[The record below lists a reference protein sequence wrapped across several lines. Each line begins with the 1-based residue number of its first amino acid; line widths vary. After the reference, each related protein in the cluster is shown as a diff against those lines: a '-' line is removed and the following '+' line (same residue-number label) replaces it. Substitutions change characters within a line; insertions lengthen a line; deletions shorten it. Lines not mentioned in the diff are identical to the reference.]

1 MRKKISWIYIFFI
14 FVFAQC
20 SSAQP
25 TTGENYT
32 TRKTASEK
40 LKKIYKKGMQY
51 SRAGQNEK
59 ALKEFSKA
67 LKKEPTFIDAQ
78 IQWAAIHYDM
88 RNYDV
93 AEQGFEKAIQI
104 DSFYKKKVF
113 YTLALAEMRTKK
125 FDEAI
130 VHFEN
135 YLTSQPNNDIL
146 EKKSKKYIAN
156 SQFMKTAYANPVP
169 YEPKS
174 LGENIN
180 TPNPEYL
187 PSLTA
192 DGKQLIYTAR
202 LYGQEDFIM
211 STKKDGVWQKG
222 IPLDGVNTEKNEGAQ
237 SISADG
243 KFLVFTACNRMD
255 GYGSCDLYYSEIRG
269 NRWTPPA
276 NIGTPINSRSW
287 ESQPSISADGRA
299 IYFTSNRKGGQG
311 GKDIWVSYR
320 QKDGKWGRPQNLGGV
335 INSPYDEQSPF
346 IHQDNQTL
354 YFMSDGHPG
363 MGGHDLFFARK
374 KNEEEWFT
382 PKNLGYPI
390 NTEAGEGALVLSL
403 DGKTGYFASDTK
415 NVKSDESIFDSGIK
429 GGHTDIYSFELYPE
443 ARPQPVTYV
452 QAYVYDLET
461 KKKLSA
467 KVDFV
472 DLNSRETYA
481 SSFTDQDGEFLV
493 CLPMG
498 KNYALNISKEKYLF
512 HSENFSLEKTQSLDN
527 PFLLKIGLQPIKD
540 KPVESTTEP
549 ETTSPPVVLR
559 NVLFETGS
567 AELKPESLF
576 ELNQLLQ
583 LLEKNSTL
591 KIQING
597 HTDNVG
603 SEADNLVLS
612 TNRAKA
618 VKDFLIKN
626 GIESKRLSHRGY
638 GETKPIDS
646 NNTTWGRQNNRRT
659 EFVML
664 K

>member
-1 MRKKISWIYIFFI
+1 MKRKNILWIFI
-14 FVFAQC
+14 AFVFAHC

-25 TTGENYT
+25 TTNGNYI

-40 LKKIYKKGMQY
+40 LKKSYKKGIKY
-51 SRAGQNEK
+51 SRAGENEK

-67 LKKEPTFIDAQ
+67 LKKESTFIDAQ
-78 IQWAAIHYDM
+78 IQWSAIHYDM
-88 RNYDV
+88 KNYEV
-93 AEQGFEKAIQI
+93 AEQGFEKVIQI

-113 YTLALAEMRTKK
+113 YTLALAEMRMKK

-135 YLTSQPNNDIL
+135 YLGAQPNNDIL
-146 EKKSKKYIAN
+146 EKKSKKHIAN
-156 SQFMKTAYANPVP
+156 SRFMKMAYANPVP

-180 TPNPEYL
+180 TSNPEYL

-222 IPLDGVNTEKNEGAQ
+222 VPLDGVNTEQNEGAQ

-243 KFLVFTACNRMD
+243 KFLVFTACNRKD
-255 GYGSCDLYYSEIRG
+255 GYGSCDLYYSEIRDG
-269 NRWTPPA
+269 RWTPAA
-276 NIGTPINSRSW
+276 NIGSPINSRGW

-311 GKDIWVSYR
+311 GKDIWISYR
-320 QKDGKWGRPQNLGGV
+320 QKDGKWGRPQNLGDI

-346 IHQDNQTL
+346 IHADNQTL

-374 KNEEEWFT
+374 KNEKEWFT

-403 DGKTGYFASDTK
+403 NGKTGYFASDTK
-415 NVKSDESIFDSGIK
+415 NVKSDESVFDSGRK
-429 GGHTDIYSFELYPE
+429 GGHTDLYSFELYEE

-467 KVDFV
+467 KVDFM
-472 DLNSRETYA
+472 DLNSGETYV
-481 SSFTDQDGEFLV
+481 SSFSDQDGEFLV
-493 CLPMG
+493 CLPTVS
-498 KNYALNISKEKYLF
+498 YTHL
-512 HSENFSLEKTQSLDN
+512 
-527 PFLLKIGLQPIKD
+527 
-540 KPVESTTEP
+540 
-549 ETTSPPVVLR
+549 
-559 NVLFETGS
+559 
-567 AELKPESLF
+567 
-576 ELNQLLQ
+576 
-583 LLEKNSTL
+583 TL
-591 KIQING
+591 P
-597 HTDNVG
+597 T
-603 SEADNLVLS
+603 
-612 TNRAKA
+612 
-618 VKDFLIKN
+618 
-626 GIESKRLSHRGY
+626 KR
-638 GETKPIDS
+638 I
-646 NNTTWGRQNNRRT
+646 
-659 EFVML
+659 V
-664 K
+664 

>member
-1 MRKKISWIYIFFI
+1 MKRKNILWIFMA
-14 FVFAQC
+14 FVFAHC

-25 TTGENYT
+25 TTSGKYL

-40 LKKIYKKGMQY
+40 LKKTYKKGMKY
-51 SRAGQNEK
+51 SRAGENEK

-78 IQWAAIHYDM
+78 IQWSAIHYDM
-88 RNYDV
+88 KNYEV
-93 AEQGFEKAIQI
+93 AEQGFEKVIQI

-113 YTLALAEMRTKK
+113 YTLALAEMRMKK

-135 YLTSQPNNDIL
+135 YLAAEPNNDIL
-146 EKKSKKYIAN
+146 EKKSKKHIAN
-156 SQFMKTAYANPVP
+156 SRFMKTAYANPVP

-222 IPLDGVNTEKNEGAQ
+222 VPLKGVNTEQNEGAQ

-243 KFLVFTACNRMD
+243 KFLVFTACNRKD
-255 GYGSCDLYYSEIRG
+255 GYGSCDLYYSEIRDG
-269 NRWTPPA
+269 RWTPAA
-276 NIGTPINSRSW
+276 NIGSPINSRVW

-320 QKDGKWGRPQNLGGV
+320 QKDGKWGRPQNLGDI

-346 IHQDNQTL
+346 IHADNQTL

-374 KNEEEWFT
+374 KNEKEWFT

-403 DGKTGYFASDTK
+403 DGKIGYFASDTK
-415 NVKSDESIFDSGIK
+415 NVKTDESVFDSGTK
-429 GGHTDIYSFELYPE
+429 GGHTDLYSFELYQE

-467 KVDFV
+467 KVDFM
-472 DLNSRETYA
+472 DLNSGETYA
-481 SSFTDQDGEFLV
+481 SSFTDQDGEFLI

-512 HSENFSLEKTQSLDN
+512 HSENFSLEKTQSLNN

-540 KPVESTTEP
+540 KPVSTTVEP
-549 ETTSPPVVLR
+549 EATSPPVVLR

-567 AELKPESLF
+567 AELKSESLF

-583 LLEKNSTL
+583 LLENNNTL

-603 SEADNLVLS
+603 SNEDNLSLS

-626 GIESKRLSHRGY
+626 GIAANRLSHKGY

-646 NNTTWGRQNNRRT
+646 NDTDWGRQNNRRT

>member
-1 MRKKISWIYIFFI
+1 MVLIL
-14 FVFAQC
+14 AQC

-25 TTGENYT
+25 TTGGNYI

-40 LKKIYKKGMQY
+40 LKKTYKKGMKY

-67 LKKEPTFIDAQ
+67 LKKESKFIDAQ

-88 RNYDV
+88 KNYEV
-93 AEQGFEKAIQI
+93 AEQGFEEAIQI
-104 DSFYKKKVF
+104 DSLYKKKVF
-113 YTLALAEMRTKK
+113 YWLALTEMRMKK
-125 FDEAI
+125 FDKAV
-130 VHFEN
+130 VHFED
-135 YLTSQPNNDIL
+135 YLASKPNNDIL
-146 EKKSKKYIAN
+146 EKKTKKHIAN
-156 SQFMKTAYANPVP
+156 SRFMKTAYANPVP

-174 LGENIN
+174 LGGNIN
-180 TPNPEYL
+180 TRNPEYL

-192 DGKQLIYTAR
+192 DGKQLIYTAM

-222 IPLDGVNTEKNEGAQ
+222 IPLDEINTDQNEGAQ

-243 KFLVFTACNRMD
+243 KFLVFTACNRKD
-255 GYGSCDLYYSEIRG
+255 GYGSCDLYYSEVRDG
-269 NRWTPPA
+269 RWTPAA
-276 NIGTPINSRSW
+276 NIGSPINSRGW
-287 ESQPSISADGRA
+287 ESQPSISADGRV
-299 IYFTSNRKGGQG
+299 IYFTSSRKGGQG

-320 QKDGKWGRPQNLGGV
+320 QKDGKWGRPQNLGDI

-346 IHQDNQTL
+346 IHPDNQTL

-374 KNEEEWFT
+374 KNDKEWFT

-390 NTEAGEGALVLSL
+390 NTEASEGALVLSL
-403 DGKTGYFASDTK
+403 DGKTGYFASDIKTLISG
-415 NVKSDESIFDSGIK
+415 KSVFDK
-429 GGHTDIYSFELYPE
+429 VTEGGHTDIYSFELYKE

-472 DLNSRETYA
+472 DLNSGETYA

-540 KPVESTTEP
+540 KPVAVTTEP
-549 ETTSPPVVLR
+549 EATSPPVVLR

-567 AELKPESLF
+567 AELKSESLF
-576 ELNQLLQ
+576 ELNQLLR
-583 LLEKNSTL
+583 LLENNSTL

-603 SEADNLVLS
+603 SDENNLILS
-612 TNRAKA
+612 ANRAKA

-626 GIESKRLSHRGY
+626 GIMSNRLSHRGY
-638 GETKPIDS
+638 GETKPIELND
-646 NNTTWGRQNNRRT
+646 TEWGRQNNRRT

>member
-1 MRKKISWIYIFFI
+1 MKRKNILWLFI
-14 FVFAQC
+14 AFAFAHC

-25 TTGENYT
+25 TTSEKYI
-32 TRKTASEK
+32 TRKTASER
-40 LKKIYKKGMQY
+40 LKKTYKQGIKY
-51 SRAGQNEK
+51 SRAGENEK
-59 ALKEFSKA
+59 ALKAFSKV

-88 RNYDV
+88 KNHEM
-93 AEQGFEKAIQI
+93 AEQGFEKVIQI

-113 YTLALAEMRTKK
+113 YTLALTEMRMKK
-125 FDEAI
+125 FDEA
-130 VHFEN
+130 VLHFEN
-135 YLTSQPNNDIL
+135 YLAAQPNNKIL
-146 EKKSKKYIAN
+146 EKKSKKHIIN
-156 SQFMKTAYANPVP
+156 SQFMKMAYANPVP

-174 LGENIN
+174 LGGNIN
-180 TPNPEYL
+180 TRNPEYL

-202 LYGQEDFIM
+202 LYGQEDFMM

-222 IPLDGVNTEKNEGAQ
+222 FPLDGINTEQNEGAQ

-243 KFLVFTACNRMD
+243 KFLVFTACNRKD
-255 GYGSCDLYYSEIRG
+255 GYGSCDLYYSEIRD
-269 NRWTPPA
+269 NQWTPPA
-276 NIGTPINSRSW
+276 NIGTPINSRGW
-287 ESQPSISADGRA
+287 ESQPSLSADGRA

-311 GKDIWVSYR
+311 GRDIWVSYR
-320 QKDGKWGRPQNLGGV
+320 QKDGKWGTPQNVGDI
-335 INSPYDEQSPF
+335 INSPYNDQSPF
-346 IHQDNQTL
+346 IHADNQTL

-363 MGGHDLFFARK
+363 MGGPDLFFSRK
-374 KNEEEWFT
+374 KNEKEWFT

-390 NTEAGEGALVLSL
+390 NTEAAEGALVLSL
-403 DGKTGYFASDTK
+403 DGKIGYFASDIK
-415 NVKSDESIFDSGIK
+415 NVRKGESVFSSGTK

-467 KVDFV
+467 KVDFM
-472 DLNSRETYA
+472 DLNSGETYA
-481 SSFTDQDGEFLV
+481 SSFTDQDGEFLI

-540 KPVESTTEP
+540 KVVTATTES
-549 ETTSPPVVLR
+549 EIISPPVVLR
-559 NVLFETGS
+559 NILFETGS

-603 SEADNLVLS
+603 SVENNLTLS

-626 GIESKRLSHRGY
+626 GIAANRLNHKGY
-638 GETKPIDS
+638 GETKSIDS
-646 NNTTWGRQNNRRT
+646 NDTEWGRQNNRRT

>member
-1 MRKKISWIYIFFI
+1 MF
-14 FVFAQC
+14 FVFAHC

-25 TTGENYT
+25 TTNEKYV

-40 LKKIYKKGMQY
+40 LKKTYKKGIKY
-51 SRAGQNEK
+51 SRAGENEK

-78 IQWAAIHYDM
+78 IQWSAIHYDM

-93 AEQGFEKAIQI
+93 AEQGFEEVIQI

-113 YTLALAEMRTKK
+113 YTLALAEMRMKK

-135 YLTSQPNNDIL
+135 YLDAQPNNDIL
-146 EKKSKKYIAN
+146 EKKSKKHIAN
-156 SQFMKTAYANPVP
+156 SRFMKMTYANPVP

-174 LGENIN
+174 LGKNIN

-222 IPLDGVNTEKNEGAQ
+222 IPLSGVNTEQNEGAQ

-243 KFLVFTACNRMD
+243 KFLVFTACNRKD
-255 GYGSCDLYYSEIRG
+255 GYGSCDLYYSEIRDG
-269 NRWTPPA
+269 RWTPAA
-276 NIGTPINSRSW
+276 NIGSPINSRGW

-311 GKDIWVSYR
+311 GKDIWISYR
-320 QKDGKWGRPQNLGGV
+320 QKDGKWGIPQNLGNI

-346 IHQDNQTL
+346 IHADNQTL

-374 KNEEEWFT
+374 KDAKEWFT

-415 NVKSDESIFDSGIK
+415 NVKTGESVFDSGTK

-472 DLNSRETYA
+472 DLNSGETYA

-512 HSENFSLEKTQSLDN
+512 HSENFSLEKTQSLNN

-540 KPVESTTEP
+540 KPLSTTIEP
-549 ETTSPPVVLR
+549 EATSPPVVLR

-583 LLEKNSTL
+583 LLENNNTL

-603 SEADNLVLS
+603 SDKNNLTLS

-618 VKDFLIKN
+618 VKEFLIQN
-626 GIESKRLSHRGY
+626 GIATNRLSHRGY

-646 NNTTWGRQNNRRT
+646 NDTDWGRQNNRRT

>member
-1 MRKKISWIYIFFI
+1 MKRKNILWLFI
-14 FVFAQC
+14 AFAFAHC

-25 TTGENYT
+25 TTSEKYI
-32 TRKTASEK
+32 TRKTASER
-40 LKKIYKKGMQY
+40 LKKTYKQGIKY
-51 SRAGQNEK
+51 SRAGENEK
-59 ALKEFSKA
+59 ALKAFSKV

-88 RNYDV
+88 KNHEM
-93 AEQGFEKAIQI
+93 AEQGFEKVIQI

-113 YTLALAEMRTKK
+113 YTLALTEMRMKK
-125 FDEAI
+125 FDEA
-130 VHFEN
+130 VLHFEN
-135 YLTSQPNNDIL
+135 YLAAQPNNKIL
-146 EKKSKKYIAN
+146 EKKSKKHIIN
-156 SQFMKTAYANPVP
+156 SQFMKMAYANPVP

-174 LGENIN
+174 LGGNIN
-180 TPNPEYL
+180 TRNPEYL

-202 LYGQEDFIM
+202 LYGQEDFMM

-222 IPLDGVNTEKNEGAQ
+222 FPLDGINTEQNEGAQ

-243 KFLVFTACNRMD
+243 KFLVFTACNRKD
-255 GYGSCDLYYSEIRG
+255 GYGSCDLYYSEIRD
-269 NRWTPPA
+269 NQWTPPA
-276 NIGTPINSRSW
+276 NIGTPINSRGW
-287 ESQPSISADGRA
+287 ESQPSLSADGRA

-311 GKDIWVSYR
+311 GRDIWVSYR
-320 QKDGKWGRPQNLGGV
+320 QKDGKWGTPQNVGDI
-335 INSPYDEQSPF
+335 INSPYNDQSPF
-346 IHQDNQTL
+346 IHADNQTL

-363 MGGHDLFFARK
+363 MGGPDLFFSRK
-374 KNEEEWFT
+374 KNEKEWFT

-390 NTEAGEGALVLSL
+390 NTEAAEGALVLSL
-403 DGKTGYFASDTK
+403 DGKIGYFASDIK
-415 NVKSDESIFDSGIK
+415 NVRKGESVFSSGTK

-467 KVDFV
+467 KVDFM
-472 DLNSRETYA
+472 DLNSGETYA
-481 SSFTDQDGEFLV
+481 SSFTDQDGEFLI

-540 KPVESTTEP
+540 KVVTATTES
-549 ETTSPPVVLR
+549 EIISPPVVLR
-559 NVLFETGS
+559 NILFETGS

-603 SEADNLVLS
+603 SVENNLTLS

-626 GIESKRLSHRGY
+626 EIAANRLNHKGY
-638 GETKPIDS
+638 GETKSIDS
-646 NNTTWGRQNNRRT
+646 NDTEWGRQNNRRT

>member
-1 MRKKISWIYIFFI
+1 MKRKNILWIFI
-14 FVFAQC
+14 AFVFAHC

-25 TTGENYT
+25 TTNGNYI

-40 LKKIYKKGMQY
+40 LKKSYKKGIKY
-51 SRAGQNEK
+51 SRAGENEK

-67 LKKEPTFIDAQ
+67 LKKESTFIDAQ
-78 IQWAAIHYDM
+78 IQWSAIHYDM
-88 RNYDV
+88 KNYEV
-93 AEQGFEKAIQI
+93 AEQGFEKVIQI

-113 YTLALAEMRTKK
+113 YTLALAEMRMKK

-135 YLTSQPNNDIL
+135 YLGAQPNNDIL
-146 EKKSKKYIAN
+146 EKKSKKHIAN
-156 SQFMKTAYANPVP
+156 SRFMKMAYANPVP

-180 TPNPEYL
+180 TSNPEYL

-222 IPLDGVNTEKNEGAQ
+222 VPLDGVNTEQNEGAQ

-243 KFLVFTACNRMD
+243 KFLVFTACNRKD
-255 GYGSCDLYYSEIRG
+255 GYGSCDLYYSEIRDG
-269 NRWTPPA
+269 RWTPAA
-276 NIGTPINSRSW
+276 NIGSPINSRGW

-311 GKDIWVSYR
+311 GKDIWISYR
-320 QKDGKWGRPQNLGGV
+320 QKDGKWGRPQNLGDI

-346 IHQDNQTL
+346 IHADNQTL

-374 KNEEEWFT
+374 KNEKEWFT

-403 DGKTGYFASDTK
+403 NGKTGYFASDTK
-415 NVKSDESIFDSGIK
+415 NVKSDESVFDSGRK
-429 GGHTDIYSFELYPE
+429 GGHTDLYSFELYEE

-467 KVDFV
+467 KVDFM
-472 DLNSRETYA
+472 DLNSGETYV
-481 SSFTDQDGEFLV
+481 SSFSDQDGEFLV

-512 HSENFSLEKTQSLDN
+512 HSENFSLEKTQSINN

-540 KPVESTTEP
+540 KPVSTTVEP
-549 ETTSPPVVLR
+549 EATSPPVVLR

-583 LLEKNSTL
+583 LLENNNTL

-603 SEADNLVLS
+603 SDENNLILS

-618 VKDFLIKN
+618 VKDFLIEN
-626 GIESKRLSHRGY
+626 GIAANRLSHRGY
-638 GETKPIDS
+638 GETKSIDS
-646 NNTTWGRQNNRRT
+646 NDTKWGRQNNRRT

>member
-1 MRKKISWIYIFFI
+1 MKRKNILWIFI
-14 FVFAQC
+14 AFAFAHC

-25 TTGENYT
+25 TTSEKYI

-40 LKKIYKKGMQY
+40 LKKSYKKGMKY
-51 SRAGQNEK
+51 SRAGENEK
-59 ALKEFSKA
+59 ALKEFSKV

-88 RNYDV
+88 QNYEV
-93 AEQGFEKAIQI
+93 AEQGFEKVIQI
-104 DSFYKKKVF
+104 DSFYKKKVL
-113 YTLALAEMRTKK
+113 YTLALAEMRMKK
-125 FDEAI
+125 FDEA
-130 VHFEN
+130 VLHFEN
-135 YLTSQPNNDIL
+135 YLAAEPNNKIL
-146 EKKSKKYIAN
+146 EKKSKKHIAN
-156 SQFMKTAYANPVP
+156 SRFMKMAYANPVP

-174 LGENIN
+174 LGGNIN
-180 TPNPEYL
+180 TRNPEYL

-202 LYGQEDFIM
+202 LYGQEDFMM

-222 IPLDGVNTEKNEGAQ
+222 FPLDGINTEQNEGAQ

-243 KFLVFTACNRMD
+243 KFLVFTACNRKD
-255 GYGSCDLYYSEIRG
+255 GYGSCDLYYSEIRD
-269 NRWTPPA
+269 NQWTPPA
-276 NIGTPINSRSW
+276 NIGIPINSRGW
-287 ESQPSISADGRA
+287 ESQPSLSADGRA

-311 GKDIWVSYR
+311 GRDIWVSYR
-320 QKDGKWGRPQNLGGV
+320 QKDGKWGMPQNIGDV
-335 INSPYDEQSPF
+335 INSPYDDQSPF
-346 IHQDNQTL
+346 IHADNQTL

-363 MGGHDLFFARK
+363 MGGPDLFFSRK
-374 KNEEEWFT
+374 KNEKEWFI

-390 NTEAGEGALVLSL
+390 NTEAAEGALVLSL
-403 DGKTGYFASDTK
+403 DGKIGYFASDIK
-415 NVKSDESIFDSGIK
+415 NVRKGESVFSSGTK

-472 DLNSRETYA
+472 DLNSGETYA

-512 HSENFSLEKTQSLDN
+512 HSENFSLEKTQSLNN

-540 KPVESTTEP
+540 EAVTATTEP

-603 SEADNLVLS
+603 SDENNLTLS

-626 GIESKRLSHRGY
+626 EIAANRLSHKGY
-638 GETKPIDS
+638 GETKSIDS
-646 NNTTWGRQNNRRT
+646 NDTEWGRQNNRRT

>member
-1 MRKKISWIYIFFI
+1 MKRKNILWIFI
-14 FVFAQC
+14 AFAFAHC

-25 TTGENYT
+25 TTSEKYI

-40 LKKIYKKGMQY
+40 LKKSYKKGMKY
-51 SRAGQNEK
+51 SRAGENEK
-59 ALKEFSKA
+59 ALKEFSKV

-88 RNYDV
+88 QNYEV
-93 AEQGFEKAIQI
+93 AEQGFEKVIQI
-104 DSFYKKKVF
+104 DSFYKKKVL
-113 YTLALAEMRTKK
+113 YTLALAEMRMKK
-125 FDEAI
+125 FDEA
-130 VHFEN
+130 VLHFEN
-135 YLTSQPNNDIL
+135 YLAAEPNNKIL
-146 EKKSKKYIAN
+146 EKKSKKHIAN
-156 SQFMKTAYANPVP
+156 SRFMKMAYANPVP

-174 LGENIN
+174 LGGNIN
-180 TPNPEYL
+180 TRNPEYL

-202 LYGQEDFIM
+202 LYGQEDFMM

-222 IPLDGVNTEKNEGAQ
+222 FPLDGINTEQNEGAQ

-243 KFLVFTACNRMD
+243 KFLVFTACNRKD
-255 GYGSCDLYYSEIRG
+255 GYGSCDLYYSEIRD
-269 NRWTPPA
+269 NQWTPPA
-276 NIGTPINSRSW
+276 NIGIPINSRGW
-287 ESQPSISADGRA
+287 ESQPSLSADGRA

-311 GKDIWVSYR
+311 GRDIWVSYR
-320 QKDGKWGRPQNLGGV
+320 QKDGKWGMPQNVGDV
-335 INSPYDEQSPF
+335 INSPYDDQSPF
-346 IHQDNQTL
+346 IHADNQTL

-363 MGGHDLFFARK
+363 MGGPDLFFSRK
-374 KNEEEWFT
+374 KNEKEWFI

-390 NTEAGEGALVLSL
+390 NTEAAEGALVLSL
-403 DGKTGYFASDTK
+403 DGKIGYFASDIK
-415 NVKSDESIFDSGIK
+415 NVRKGESVFSSGTK

-472 DLNSRETYA
+472 DLNSGETYA

-512 HSENFSLEKTQSLDN
+512 HSENFSLEKTQSLNN

-540 KPVESTTEP
+540 EAVTATTEP

-603 SEADNLVLS
+603 SDENNLTLS

-626 GIESKRLSHRGY
+626 EIAANRLSHKGY
-638 GETKPIDS
+638 GETKSIDS
-646 NNTTWGRQNNRRT
+646 NDTEWGRQNNRRT

>member
-1 MRKKISWIYIFFI
+1 MRKNILWIFMA
-14 FVFAQC
+14 FVFAHC

-25 TTGENYT
+25 TTSEKYV

-40 LKKIYKKGMQY
+40 LKKTYKKGMQY
-51 SRAGQNEK
+51 SRAGENEK

-67 LKKEPTFIDAQ
+67 LKKESTFIDAQ
-78 IQWAAIHYDM
+78 VQWSAIHYDM
-88 RNYDV
+88 KNYEV
-93 AEQGFEKAIQI
+93 AEQGFEKVIQI

-113 YTLALAEMRTKK
+113 YTLALAEMRMKK

-135 YLTSQPNNDIL
+135 YLAAQPNNDIL
-146 EKKSKKYIAN
+146 EKKSRRHIAN
-156 SQFMKTAYANPVP
+156 SQFMKKAYANPVP

-222 IPLDGVNTEKNEGAQ
+222 VPLNGVNTEQNEGAQ

-243 KFLVFTACNRMD
+243 KFLVFTACNRKD
-255 GYGSCDLYYSEIRG
+255 GYGSCDLYYSEIRDG
-269 NRWTPPA
+269 RWTPAA
-276 NIGTPINSRSW
+276 NIGSPINSRGW

-320 QKDGKWGRPQNLGGV
+320 QKDGKWGRPQNVGDI

-346 IHQDNQTL
+346 IHADNQTL

-374 KNEEEWFT
+374 KKEKEWFT

-415 NVKSDESIFDSGIK
+415 NVKTDESVFDSGTK
-429 GGHTDIYSFELYPE
+429 GGHTDLYSFELYKE

-467 KVDFV
+467 NVDFI
-472 DLNSRETYA
+472 DLNSGETYA

-512 HSENFSLEKTQSLDN
+512 HSENFSLEKTQSLNN

-540 KPVESTTEP
+540 KLISTTVEP
-549 ETTSPPVVLR
+549 ATTSPPVVLR

-583 LLEKNSTL
+583 LLENNNTL

-597 HTDNVG
+597 HTDDVG
-603 SEADNLVLS
+603 SGDNNLTLS

-626 GIESKRLSHRGY
+626 GILANRLSHKGY

-646 NNTTWGRQNNRRT
+646 NDTEWGRQNNRRT

>member
-1 MRKKISWIYIFFI
+1 MRKNILWIFMI
-14 FVFAQC
+14 FVFAHC

-25 TTGENYT
+25 TTSGNYL

-40 LKKIYKKGMQY
+40 LKKTYKKGIKY
-51 SRAGQNEK
+51 SRAGENEK

-78 IQWAAIHYDM
+78 IQWSAIHYDM
-88 RNYDV
+88 KNYEV
-93 AEQGFEKAIQI
+93 AEQGFEKVIQI

-113 YTLALAEMRTKK
+113 YTLALAEMRMKK

-135 YLTSQPNNDIL
+135 YIAADPNNDIL
-146 EKKSKKYIAN
+146 EKKSKKHIAN
-156 SQFMKTAYANPVP
+156 SRFMKMAYANPVP

-180 TPNPEYL
+180 TKNPEYL

-222 IPLDGVNTEKNEGAQ
+222 IPLNGVNTEQNEGAQ

-243 KFLVFTACNRMD
+243 KFLVFTACNRKD
-255 GYGSCDLYYSEIRG
+255 GYGSCDLYYSEIRDG
-269 NRWTPPA
+269 RWTPAA
-276 NIGTPINSRSW
+276 NIGSPINSRGW

-299 IYFTSNRKGGQG
+299 IYFTSSRKGGQG

-320 QKDGKWGRPQNLGGV
+320 QKDGKWGRPQNLGDI

-346 IHQDNQTL
+346 IHPDNQTL

-374 KNEEEWFT
+374 KNEKEWFT

-415 NVKSDESIFDSGIK
+415 NVKTDESVFDSGTK
-429 GGHTDIYSFELYPE
+429 GGHTDLYSFELYKE

-467 KVDFV
+467 KIDFV
-472 DLNSRETYA
+472 DLNSGETYA
-481 SSFTDQDGEFLV
+481 SSFSDQDGEFLV

-512 HSENFSLEKTQSLDN
+512 HSENFSLEKTQSLNN
-527 PFLLKIGLQPIKD
+527 PFLLKIGLQPIKE
-540 KPVESTTEP
+540 KPVSAEVEP
-549 ETTSPPVVLR
+549 EATSPPVVLR

-603 SEADNLVLS
+603 SDENNLTLS

-626 GIESKRLSHRGY
+626 GILASRLSHKGY

-646 NNTTWGRQNNRRT
+646 NDTEWGRQNNRRT

>member
-1 MRKKISWIYIFFI
+1 MKRKNILWIFI
-14 FVFAQC
+14 AFVFAHC

-25 TTGENYT
+25 ITSEKYI

-40 LKKIYKKGMQY
+40 LKKTYKKGIKY
-51 SRAGQNEK
+51 SRAGENEK

-67 LKKEPTFIDAQ
+67 LKKESTFIDAQ

-88 RNYDV
+88 KNFEV
-93 AEQGFEKAIQI
+93 AEQGFEKVIQI
-104 DSFYKKKVF
+104 DSFYKKKVL
-113 YTLALAEMRTKK
+113 YTLALAEMRMKK
-125 FDEAI
+125 FDEA
-130 VHFEN
+130 VLHFEN
-135 YLTSQPNNDIL
+135 YLAAKPNNKIL
-146 EKKSKKYIAN
+146 EKKSKKHIAN
-156 SQFMKTAYANPVP
+156 SRFMETAYANPVP

-174 LGENIN
+174 LGGNIN
-180 TPNPEYL
+180 TRNPEYL

-202 LYGQEDFIM
+202 LYGQEDFMM

-222 IPLDGVNTEKNEGAQ
+222 FPLDRINTEQNEGAQ

-243 KFLVFTACNRMD
+243 KFLVFTACNRKD
-255 GYGSCDLYYSEIRG
+255 GYGSCDLYYSEIRD
-269 NRWTPPA
+269 NQWTPPA
-276 NIGTPINSRSW
+276 NIGTPINSKGW
-287 ESQPSISADGRA
+287 ESQPSLSADGRA

-311 GKDIWVSYR
+311 GRDIWVSYR
-320 QKDGKWGRPQNLGGV
+320 QKDGKWGTPQNVGDI
-335 INSPYDEQSPF
+335 INSPYDDQSPF
-346 IHQDNQTL
+346 IHADNQTL

-363 MGGHDLFFARK
+363 MGGPDLFFSRK
-374 KNEEEWFT
+374 KNEKEWFT

-390 NTEAGEGALVLSL
+390 NTEAAEGALILSL
-403 DGKTGYFASDTK
+403 DGKIGYFASDIK
-415 NVKSDESIFDSGIK
+415 NVRKGESVFDSGTK

-472 DLNSRETYA
+472 DLISGETYA
-481 SSFTDQDGEFLV
+481 SSFTDQDGEFLI

-512 HSENFSLEKTQSLDN
+512 HSENFSLGKTQSLNN

-540 KPVESTTEP
+540 KAVTATTEP

-591 KIQING
+591 KIQLNG

-603 SEADNLVLS
+603 SDENNLTLS

-626 GIESKRLSHRGY
+626 EIAANRLSHKGY
-638 GETKPIDS
+638 GETKSIDS
-646 NNTTWGRQNNRRT
+646 NDTEWGRQNNRRT

>member
-1 MRKKISWIYIFFI
+1 MMRKNILWIFLVLIFT
-14 FVFAQC
+14 QC

-25 TTGENYT
+25 TTGGNYI

-40 LKKIYKKGMQY
+40 LKKTYKKGMQY

-67 LKKEPTFIDAQ
+67 LKKEPSFIDAQ
-78 IQWAAIHYDM
+78 IQWAAIHYDTK
-88 RNYDV
+88 NYAV
-93 AEQGFEKAIQI
+93 AAQGFEKAIQI
-104 DSFYKKKVF
+104 DSLYKKKVF
-113 YTLALAEMRTKK
+113 YWLALTEMRMKK
-125 FDEAI
+125 FDKAI

-135 YLTSQPNNDIL
+135 YLATKPNNDIL
-146 EKKSKKYIAN
+146 ERKTKKHIAN
-156 SQFMKTAYANPVP
+156 SRFMKMAYANQVP

-174 LGENIN
+174 LGPNIN
-180 TPNPEYL
+180 TRNPEYL

-192 DGKQLIYTAR
+192 DGKQLIYTAM

-222 IPLDGVNTEKNEGAQ
+222 IPLDGINTDLNEGAQ

-243 KFLVFTACNRMD
+243 KFLVFTACNRKD
-255 GYGSCDLYYSEIRG
+255 GYGSCDLYYSEVRDG
-269 NRWTPPA
+269 RWTPAA
-276 NIGTPINSRSW
+276 NIGSPINSRGW
-287 ESQPSISADGRA
+287 ESQPSISADGRV
-299 IYFTSNRKGGQG
+299 IYFTSSRKGGQG

-320 QKDGKWGRPQNLGGV
+320 QDNGKWGKPQNLGDI

-346 IHQDNQTL
+346 IHPDNQTL

-374 KNEEEWFT
+374 KNEKEWFT
-382 PKNLGYPI
+382 PTNLGYPI
-390 NTEAGEGALVLSL
+390 NTEASEGALVLSL
-403 DGKTGYFASDTK
+403 DGKTGYFASDIK
-415 NVKSDESIFDSGIK
+415 NFKTGKSVFDK
-429 GGHTDIYSFELYPE
+429 ATEGGHTDIYSFELYKE

-472 DLNSRETYA
+472 DLNSSETYA

-512 HSENFSLEKTQSLDN
+512 HSENFSLEKTQSLEN

-540 KPVESTTEP
+540 KPVAITTEP

-583 LLEKNSTL
+583 LLENNSTL
-591 KIQING
+591 KIRING

-603 SEADNLVLS
+603 SDEDNLALS

-618 VKDFLIKN
+618 VVDFLVEN
-626 GIESKRLSHRGY
+626 GIASNRLSHKGY
-638 GETKPIDS
+638 GETKPIESNDS
-646 NNTTWGRQNNRRT
+646 EWGRQNNRRT

>member
-1 MRKKISWIYIFFI
+1 MRRNLLLVFMA
-14 FVFAQC
+14 FVFVQI
-20 SSAQP
+20 SFAQP
-25 TTGENYT
+25 NSNGDFV
-32 TRKTASEK
+32 TRKTASDK
-40 LKKIYKKGMQY
+40 LKKSYKKGMQY

-59 ALKEFSKA
+59 ALHEFSKA

-78 IQWAAIHYDM
+78 IQWAAIHYDL
-88 RNYDV
+88 RNYEM
-93 AEQGFEKAIQI
+93 AKQGFEKVIEI

-113 YTLALAEMRTKK
+113 YWLALTEMQLKK
-125 FDEAI
+125 FDEA
-130 VHFEN
+130 VLHFEN
-135 YLTSQPNNDIL
+135 YLAAKPNNDIL
-146 EKKSKKYIAN
+146 EKKSKRYIAN
-156 SQFMKTAYANPVP
+156 SRFMKTAYANPVP

-180 TPNPEYL
+180 TENPEYL

-222 IPLDGVNTEKNEGAQ
+222 VPLKGVNTEQNEGAQ
-237 SISADG
+237 SISVDG
-243 KFLVFTACNRMD
+243 KFLVFTACDRKD
-255 GYGSCDLYYSEIRG
+255 GYGRCDLYYSEVRDG
-269 NRWTPPA
+269 RWTPAA
-276 NIGTPINSRSW
+276 NIGSPINSSAW

-299 IYFTSNRKGGQG
+299 LYFASDRKGGKG

-320 QKDGKWGRPQNLGGV
+320 QKDGKWGRPQNLGDIV
-335 INSPYDEQSPF
+335 NSPYDEKSPF
-346 IHQDNQTL
+346 IHPDNQTL
-354 YFMSDGHPG
+354 YFTSDGHPG
-363 MGGHDLFFARK
+363 MGETDLFFARK
-374 KNEEEWFT
+374 KNEKEWFT

-390 NTEAGEGALVLSL
+390 NTKAGEGALVLSL
-403 DGKTGYFASDTK
+403 DGKTGYFASDIK
-415 NVKSDESIFDSGIK
+415 NLDIEESVFYSGMK
-429 GGHTDIYSFELYPE
+429 GGETDIYSFELYPE

-472 DLNSRETYA
+472 DLNSGETYA

-512 HSENFSLEKTQSLDN
+512 HSENFSLEKTQSLDD

-540 KPVESTTEP
+540 KPIATAAEP

-603 SEADNLVLS
+603 SEEDNLTLS

-618 VKDFLIKN
+618 VKDFLIQN
-626 GIESKRLSHRGY
+626 GIASNRLSHRGY

-646 NNTTWGRQNNRRT
+646 NDTTWGRQNNRRT

>member
-1 MRKKISWIYIFFI
+1 MIRRSLLLFFI
-14 FVFAQC
+14 AFAFLQTSFAQPK
-20 SSAQP
+20 SN
-25 TTGENYT
+25 GDYL
-32 TRKTASEK
+32 TRKTVSEK
-40 LKKIYKKGMQY
+40 LKKTYKKGKEY

-88 RNYDV
+88 RNYEL
-93 AEQGFEKAIQI
+93 AEEGFEKALSI
-104 DSFYKKKVF
+104 DALYKKKVM
-113 YTLALAEMRTKK
+113 YTLAITEMKLKK
-125 FDEAI
+125 FDESAQ
-130 VHFEN
+130 HFEE
-135 YLTSQPNNDIL
+135 YLASKPNNEIL
-146 EKKSKKYIAN
+146 EAKAKKNAAN
-156 SQFMKTAYANPVP
+156 SKFMETAFANPVP
-169 YEPKS
+169 YEPQS

-180 TPNPEYL
+180 TSYPEYL
-187 PSLTA
+187 PALTA
-192 DGKQLIYTAR
+192 DGKRLIYTAR
-202 LYGQEDFIM
+202 LYGQEDFMM
-211 STKKDGVWQKG
+211 STKVDGVWQKG
-222 IPLDGVNTEKNEGAQ
+222 VLLDGINTELNEGAQ

-243 KFLVFTACNRMD
+243 KFLVFTACNRKD
-255 GYGSCDLYYSEIRG
+255 GYGSCDLYFSEVRDG
-269 NRWTPPA
+269 RWTPAA

-287 ESQPSISADGRA
+287 ESQPSISSDGRA
-299 IYFTSNRKGGQG
+299 LYFTSNRKGGKG

-320 QKDGKWGRPQNLGGV
+320 QKDGKWGTPQNCGDM
-335 INSPYDEQSPF
+335 INSPYNDQSPF
-346 IHQDNQTL
+346 IHADNQTL

-374 KNEEEWFT
+374 KNEKEWFK

-390 NTEAGEGALVLSL
+390 NTEAGEGAMVLSL
-403 DGKTGYFASDTK
+403 DGKTAYFASDIK
-415 NVKSDESIFDSGIK
+415 NVKAGESVFDSGQK
-429 GGHTDIYSFELYPE
+429 GGHTDLYSFELYAE

-467 KVDFV
+467 KVDFI
-472 DLNSRETYA
+472 DLNSSETYA
-481 SSFTDQDGEFLV
+481 SSYTDMDGEFLV
-493 CLPMG
+493 CLPLG

-512 HSENFSLEKTQSLDN
+512 HSENFSLEKTGSLDN
-527 PFLLKIGLQPIKD
+527 PFLLKIGLQPIKEQ
-540 KPVESTTEP
+540 PVETADAP
-549 ETTSPPVVLR
+549 TTSPPIVLR

-567 AELKPESLF
+567 AELKSESLF

-583 LLEKNSTL
+583 LLEKNSSL

-603 SEADNLVLS
+603 SDENNLLLS

-618 VKDFLIKN
+618 VVDFLIKN
-626 GIESKRLSHRGY
+626 GIAASRLSHQGF
-638 GETKPIDS
+638 GETKPIES
-646 NNTTWGRQNNRRT
+646 NETDWGRQSNRRT

>member
-1 MRKKISWIYIFFI
+1 MKRKNILWIFI
-14 FVFAQC
+14 AFAFAHC

-25 TTGENYT
+25 TTSEKYI

-40 LKKIYKKGMQY
+40 LKKTYKKGIKY
-51 SRAGQNEK
+51 SRAGENEK

-67 LKKEPTFIDAQ
+67 LKKESTFIDAQ

-88 RNYDV
+88 KNFEV
-93 AEQGFEKAIQI
+93 AEQGFEKVIQI
-104 DSFYKKKVF
+104 DSFYKKKVL
-113 YTLALAEMRTKK
+113 YTLALAEMRMKK
-125 FDEAI
+125 FDEA
-130 VHFEN
+130 VLHFEN
-135 YLTSQPNNDIL
+135 YLAAKPNNKIL
-146 EKKSKKYIAN
+146 EKKSKKHIAN
-156 SQFMKTAYANPVP
+156 SRFMKTAYANPVS

-174 LGENIN
+174 LGGNIN
-180 TPNPEYL
+180 TRNPEYL

-202 LYGQEDFIM
+202 LYGQEDFMM

-222 IPLDGVNTEKNEGAQ
+222 IPLKGINTDQNEAAQ

-243 KFLVFTACNRMD
+243 KFLVFTACNRKG
-255 GYGSCDLYYSEIRG
+255 GYGSCDLYYSEIRD
-269 NRWTPPA
+269 NQWTPPA
-276 NIGTPINSRSW
+276 NIGTPINSRGW
-287 ESQPSISADGRA
+287 ESQPSLSADGRA

-311 GKDIWVSYR
+311 GRDIWVSYR
-320 QKDGKWGRPQNLGGV
+320 QKDGKWGTPQNVGDV
-335 INSPYDEQSPF
+335 INSPYDDQSPF
-346 IHQDNQTL
+346 IHADNQTL

-363 MGGHDLFFARK
+363 MGGPDLFFSRK
-374 KNEEEWFT
+374 KNEKEWFT

-390 NTEAGEGALVLSL
+390 NTEAAEGALVLSL
-403 DGKTGYFASDTK
+403 DGKIGYFASDIK
-415 NVKSDESIFDSGIK
+415 NVRKGESVFSSGME

-472 DLNSRETYA
+472 DLNSGETYA
-481 SSFTDQDGEFLV
+481 SSFTDQDGEFLI

-498 KNYALNISKEKYLF
+498 KNYALNISKKKYLF
-512 HSENFSLEKTQSLDN
+512 HSENFSLEKTQSLNN

-540 KPVESTTEP
+540 KAVTATTEA

-603 SEADNLVLS
+603 SVENNLTLS

-626 GIESKRLSHRGY
+626 GIAANRLSHKGY
-638 GETKPIDS
+638 GETKSIDS
-646 NNTTWGRQNNRRT
+646 NDTEWGRQNNRRT

>member
-1 MRKKISWIYIFFI
+1 MMRRNLLLIFI
-14 FVFAQC
+14 AFVFGQ
-20 SSAQP
+20 SGFTQP
-25 TTGENYT
+25 NSNENYV

-40 LKKIYKKGMQY
+40 LKKTYKKGIKY
-51 SRAGQNEK
+51 SRAGENEK

-67 LKKEPTFIDAQ
+67 LKKEPAFIDAQ
-78 IQWAAIHYDM
+78 IQWSAIHYDM
-88 RNYDV
+88 KNYEV
-93 AEQGFEKAIQI
+93 AVQGFEKVIQI

-113 YTLALAEMRTKK
+113 YTLALAEMRMKK

-130 VHFEN
+130 IHFEN
-135 YLTSQPNNDIL
+135 YLASQPNNEIL
-146 EKKSKKYIAN
+146 QKKSKKHIAN
-156 SQFMKTAYANPVP
+156 SRFMKTAYANPVP

-180 TPNPEYL
+180 TQNPEYL

-192 DGKQLIYTAR
+192 DGNQLIYTAR

-222 IPLDGVNTEKNEGAQ
+222 VPLNGVNTEQNEGAQ

-243 KFLVFTACNRMD
+243 KFLVFTACNRKD
-255 GYGSCDLYYSEIRG
+255 GYGSCDLYYSEIRDG
-269 NRWTPPA
+269 RWTSAA
-276 NIGTPINSRSW
+276 NIGSPINSRGW

-311 GKDIWVSYR
+311 GKDIWISYR
-320 QKDGKWGRPQNLGGV
+320 QKDGKWGKPQNLGDI

-346 IHQDNQTL
+346 IHADNQTL

-374 KNEEEWFT
+374 KNEKEWFT

-415 NVKSDESIFDSGIK
+415 NVKTDESVFDSGVK
-429 GGHTDIYSFELYPE
+429 GGHTDLYSFELYQE

-461 KKKLSA
+461 KEKLSA
-467 KVDFV
+467 KVDFI
-472 DLNSRETYA
+472 DLNSGDTYA

-493 CLPMG
+493 CLPIG

-512 HSENFSLEKTQSLDN
+512 HSENFSLEKTQSLNN
-527 PFLLKIGLQPIKD
+527 PFLLKIGLQPIKN
-540 KPVESTTEP
+540 KPVTSTVEP

-583 LLEKNSTL
+583 LLENNNTL

-603 SEADNLVLS
+603 SDDNNLTLS

-626 GIESKRLSHRGY
+626 GIAASRLSHKGY

-646 NNTTWGRQNNRRT
+646 NDVEWGRQNNRRT